1 MSYSAMKIQK
11 HVQSLERNLAQRSV
25 SNMLITTSKY
35 NSINIVSKEH
45 LQNKAV
51 FLYAATFLKGT
62 SFYQVFH
69 LISQRRKSKYI
80 QRYSL
85 SSSPKTK
92 RNNYMSIINRDWFRK
107 LFIYIVMYYVK
118 KCRK

>member
-45 LQNKAV
+45 LQNKAI
-51 FLYAATFLKGT
+51 FLYVATFLKGT
-62 SFYQVFH
+62 SCDQVFH
-69 LISQRRKSKYI
+69 LRMSQRRKSKYI

-85 SSSPKTK
+85 SSSPKT
-92 RNNYMSIINRDWFRK
+92 NNCMSIINRDWFRK
-107 LFIYIVMYYVK
+107 LFIYIIMYYVK